1 MNQAYSWE
9 WTMRAGLALAAVLSL
24 YGALA
29 SPTES
34 APGKEAIQRML
45 LEQREWMLIY
55 QIGPAM
61 EPSATATKFP
71 KAFYLREGRLMGE
84 WAGRPAGYECPY
96 EVPLRDD
103 GFGFK
108 ICGYDQPFSFLEYD
122 PGDARYPFK
131 RVNTPT
137 KWWLE
142 KRNQ

>member
-1 MNQAYSWE
+1 
-9 WTMRAGLALAAVLSL
+9 MRAGLLSAAILLLSS
-24 YGALA
+24 ALA
-29 SPTES
+29 SATGR
-34 APGKEAIQRML
+34 APGKEAIQKVL
-45 LEQREWMLIY
+45 LEQREWILIY

-71 KAFYLREGRLMGE
+71 MAFYLREGRLIGE

-96 EVPLRDD
+96 EVQLRDD

-108 ICGYDQPFSFLEYD
+108 LCGPYDQPFSFLEYD
-122 PGDARYPFK
+122 PGDTRYPFK
-131 RVNTPT
+131 RLSTPS